1 MILDSVDIVILDE
14 LQEDSK
20 QAVKKIADKVGLSVT
35 PVHERIRKLESSNI
49 IDKYVAVVNE
59 KLLGKSLV
67 AYCQVKLIK
76 QQEELY
82 QQFNDY
88 IKDFDE
94 IMEAYYMAG
103 NYDILLKIVLEDM
116 DDYQKFVLNKLS
128 KLDIIMSIQSAFA
141 MSSIKK
147 TNKVRISEQNK
158 MDDC

>member
-158 MDDC
+158 LDDC